1 FLGKD
6 STRYQN
12 SVVVNE
18 EVYYAIYNFKKG
30 KKEGVDLFD
39 KLDTSNLNAHLKKYI
54 QGLTVKVF

>member
-12 SVVVNE
+12 TVLVNK
-18 EVYYAIYNFKKG
+18 EVYDAVHNFKKG

-39 KLDTSNLNAHLKKYI
+39 KLDTSNLNAHLKK
-54 QGLTVKVF
+54 